1 MKQTKLE
8 SLLEQTLN
16 TATGFVLSFATW
28 RLIVTPWLDIP
39 VDNAQN
45 LVITS
50 FFTILS
56 IARGYVWR
64 RFFNAGVHK
73 AVHTLLRRKNDA

>member
-8 SLLEQTLN
+8 SLLEQTLS
-16 TATGFVLSFATW
+16 TATGFVLSFAAW
-28 RLIVTPWLDIP
+28 RLVVAPALGLPI
-39 VDNAQN
+39 DNAQN
-45 LVITS
+45 FTITS
-50 FFTILS
+50 FFTVLS

-73 AVHTLLRRKNDA
+73 AVHNLFRR